1 MKHSR
6 LMRCSRIYAGV
17 LVLLFFVVCSWGN
30 CAQHSSQLVAVAV
43 QENASPLHVRQAAY
57 TPRSR
62 IQFAHPGTELAHLA
76 PGAQGFVPPPG
87 KIFFISA
94 FGDSLISGYGLDNAM
109 DAFPVVLQDSLRELG
124 YSVVVDNDGIA
135 GNTTAQGRVRLSK
148 ILLTKPD
155 IIIMELGANDMLQRR
170 NVVRMKSELAAMIR
184 EIQDMDIR
192 LLLTGMYSLPH
203 FGKKYAEM
211 FDAVFPD
218 LAAKYNVSFY
228 PFFLE
233 GVALD
238 HSLNQKDGYHPNGAG
253 VRVLVH
259 NILPYVVMQIKLI
272 CTENACK
279 FGG

>member
-1 MKHSR
+1 
-6 LMRCSRIYAGV
+6 
-17 LVLLFFVVCSWGN
+17 
-30 CAQHSSQLVAVAV
+30 
-43 QENASPLHVRQAAY
+43 
-57 TPRSR
+57 
-62 IQFAHPGTELAHLA
+62 
-76 PGAQGFVPPPG
+76 
-87 KIFFISA
+87 
-94 FGDSLISGYGLDNAM
+94 
-109 DAFPVVLQDSLRELG
+109 
-124 YSVVVDNDGIA
+124 
-135 GNTTAQGRVRLSK
+135 
-148 ILLTKPD
+148 
-155 IIIMELGANDMLQRR
+155 MELGANDMLQRR